1 MDLTALARQVLE
13 TQPFSRH
20 VGAELV
26 RAGPEGV
33 EFALDVGEDHLQ
45 HLGMVH
51 GGVITTLLD
60 NALTFA
66 GGMALGPEVL
76 TVEFKV
82 NFVQPAQ
89 GGRLTATGR
98 VVHAGKRLAVVQGE
112 VYAEEEGERQL
123 VALGQGTI
131 AQA

>member
-1 MDLTALARQVLE
+1 MARQVLE
-13 TQPFSRH
+13 AQPFSRH

-51 GGVITTLLD
+51 GGVIATLLD

-82 NFVQPAQ
+82 NFVRPAQ

-131 AQA
+131 ARV